1 MRCTSC
7 EKSAYNRVIERFDKH
22 GSDIKHNSLK
32 PKKREK

>member
-7 EKSAYNRVIERFDKH
+7 EKSAVIERFDKY
-22 GSDIKHNSLK
+22 GSDIKHNSRK

>member
-7 EKSAYNRVIERFDKH
+7 EKSAYNRVIERFDKY
-22 GSDIKHNSLK
+22 GSDIKHDLRQ